1 VGAWPEL
8 GLGEPA
14 LDRPGTGEPAIVEMQ
29 HQGATLSNDVV
40 LDCCLTA
47 CAWIGVISR
56 TSVQAIAAATLME
69 TPALNIRVFGKLS
82 KRKPRRGLREP

>member
-1 VGAWPEL
+1 LWAHGRSL
-8 GLGEPA
+8 GLA
-14 LDRPGTGEPAIVEMQ
+14 SLLLTGLELASLQ
-29 HQGATLSNDVV
+29 LSKCHQGATLSNDVV